1 MRKPTWKSRFRS
13 HRWTCL
19 GHIAQGVA
27 GAALYHFVGEIAALI
42 CFAGFAGYQ
51 WLSFERKVNDTG
63 RGDTAGYDTYDWI
76 VGFAPA
82 VTLIWLLTKV
92 IP

>member
-19 GHIAQGVA
+19 GHIAQGAV
-27 GAALYHFVGEIAALI
+27 GGVMYHEIGPVAALI

-82 VTLIWLLTKV
+82 VIVYGIVVRLI
-92 IP
+92 P